1 MRDTNA
7 ADQTGGKTLTMRL
20 PERNSDVTRR
30 LTQSSFEAV
39 SRRQFTGGLFA
50 GGLVATGLLGSTVPA
65 LADKDVPVEKLM
77 APGELPDITVGNK
90 AAKVTIVEYASMS
103 CPYCAAFHKN
113 VLPKLKEK
121 YINPGKALL
130 IMREFP
136 LNEIAVAVSMLTRC
150 AGDNDKIAALVDVYF
165 DHQDQWL
172 VRGDIVPKLLELA
185 KQAGFTKESFDKCLA
200 DEALYKKLVKQRDFA
215 SKEFG
220 VSRTPTFFINGKA
233 VKGNIMNIATFDQI
247 IEPLLKEQKS

>member
-1 MRDTNA
+1 M
-7 ADQTGGKTLTMRL
+7 
-20 PERNSDVTRR
+20 TRR
-30 LTQSSFEAV
+30 LTQSSSESV
-39 SRRQFTGGLFA
+39 TRRQFTGGLFA
-50 GGLVATGLLGSTVPA
+50 GGLVAAGIIGSISPA
-65 LADKDVPVEKLM
+65 LAEKDVSIEKLM
-77 APGELPDITVGNK
+77 APGALPDITVGNK
-90 AAKVTIVEYASMS
+90 EAKVTIVEYASMS

-121 YINPGKALL
+121 YIDNGKALL
-130 IMREFP
+130 VMREFP

-150 AGDNDKIAALVDVYF
+150 AGDNDKMAALVDVYF

-233 VKGNIMNIATFDQI
+233 VKGNIMNIDTFAQI
-247 IEPLLKEQKS
+247 IDPLLKQQG